1 MKEIASVHNP
11 AVLALRELQKAR
23 ARREQGLF
31 LCESAKMVREALAL
45 SLCRALIVERGRE
58 ADYAPEIER
67 AQAQG
72 ADVLLVAPAVMLA
85 LSEAKT
91 PQGIAA
97 TAAIRPEPERLTG
110 SRIVAMDGVQ
120 DPGNVG
126 TILRTA
132 DAAGFDGAL
141 LSDACADLYGAK
153 TLRATMGSVFRVPT
167 RRTAALAAEL
177 AAMREAGYAIVATEL
192 GGADFYANC
201 PHERCVL
208 VIGSEGHGVSEA
220 VRAEATHH
228 LALQMRGGAES
239 LNAAVAAGIMIY
251 EIARNA

>member
-1 MKEIASVHNP
+1 MKEITSVSNP
-11 AVLALRELQKAR
+11 LIKGLRELQRPR

-45 SLCRALIVERGRE
+45 SLCRTLIVEHGRE
-58 ADYAPEIER
+58 TDYAQEIGQ
-67 AQAQG
+67 ADAQG
-72 ADVLLVAPAVMLA
+72 AQVLLVTAPVMQA

-91 PQGIAA
+91 PQGLAA
-97 TAAIRPEPERLTG
+97 TVAIRPEPQTLTG
-110 SRIVAMDGVQ
+110 SRIVALDGVQ

-167 RRTAALAAEL
+167 RRTGDLADEL
-177 AAMREAGYAIVATEL
+177 AALRGAGYAVVATEL

-208 VIGSEGHGVSEA
+208 VIGSEGRGVSEA
-220 VRAEATHH
+220 VRAVATHH
-228 LALQMRGGAES
+228 LALPMRGGAES

-251 EIARNA
+251 EMARDA